1 MAMDIQSRSELE
13 ELVRHD
19 IECGYRS
26 IEHAVSL
33 LHAHASWVAEDRA
46 EVSAKSAK
54 GVNGI
59 TAELL
64 DAD

>member
-1 MAMDIQSRSELE
+1 MAMDIQSRPELE

-19 IECGYRS
+19 IERGYQS

-46 EVSAKSAK
+46 EVNARSADSA
-54 GVNGI
+54 

>member
-1 MAMDIQSRSELE
+1 MAMDIQSRPELE

-19 IECGYRS
+19 LERGYQS

-33 LHAHASWVAEDRA
+33 LHAHASWFAEDRA
-46 EVSAKSAK
+46 EVNAK
-54 GVNGI
+54 GAVNAA
-59 TAELL
+59 AELL

>member
-1 MAMDIQSRSELE
+1 MTMDIQSRSELE

-19 IECGYRS
+19 IERGYQS

-46 EVSAKSAK
+46 EVNTNRAHGPA
-54 GVNGI
+54 
-59 TAELL
+59 AEWL
-64 DAD
+64 DAE

>member
-1 MAMDIQSRSELE
+1 MDIQSRPELE

-19 IECGYRS
+19 LERGYQS

-33 LHAHASWVAEDRA
+33 LHAHASWFAEDRA
-46 EVSAKSAK
+46 EVNAK
-54 GVNGI
+54 GAVN
-59 TAELL
+59 AAADLL

>member
-1 MAMDIQSRSELE
+1 MVMDNQSRPELE

-19 IECGYRS
+19 IERGYQS

-33 LHAHASWVAEDRA
+33 LHAHASWFAEDRA
-46 EVSAKSAK
+46 EINAK
-54 GVNGI
+54 GAAA
-59 TAELL
+59 AELL

>member
-1 MAMDIQSRSELE
+1 MAMDIQGPELE

-19 IECGYRS
+19 VERGYRS

-46 EVSAKSAK
+46 EVNTKRAHGPA
-54 GVNGI
+54 
-59 TAELL
+59 AEFI
-64 DAD
+64 DSNE

>member
-1 MAMDIQSRSELE
+1 MTMDMQSRPELE

-19 IECGYRS
+19 IERGYQS

-46 EVSAKSAK
+46 EVNAKRAQ
-54 GVNGI
+54 GPA
-59 TAELL
+59 AELL

>member
-1 MAMDIQSRSELE
+1 MAMDIQSRPELE

-19 IECGYRS
+19 IERGYQS

-46 EVSAKSAK
+46 EVNAK
-54 GVNGI
+54 GANGI
-59 TAELL
+59 AAELL

>member
-1 MAMDIQSRSELE
+1 MAMDMQSRPELE

-19 IECGYRS
+19 IERGYQS

-46 EVSAKSAK
+46 EVNAKRAH
-54 GVNGI
+54 GPA
-59 TAELL
+59 AELP

>member
-33 LHAHASWVAEDRA
+33 LHAHASWFAEDSA
-46 EVSAKSAK
+46 EVKANRPHGPAAKLIDS
-54 GVNGI
+54 
-59 TAELL
+59 
-64 DAD
+64 D

>member
-1 MAMDIQSRSELE
+1 MDIQGRPELE

-19 IECGYRS
+19 VERGYQS

-33 LHAHASWVAEDRA
+33 LQAHASWFAEDRA
-46 EVSAKSAK
+46 EVNAK
-54 GVNGI
+54 GADRADAG
-59 TAELL
+59 LL

>member
-1 MAMDIQSRSELE
+1 MAMDIQSRPELE

-19 IECGYRS
+19 IERGYQS

-33 LHAHASWVAEDRA
+33 LHAHASWFVQDRA
-46 EVSAKSAK
+46 EIKAKRPR
-54 GVNGI
+54 GV

>member
-1 MAMDIQSRSELE
+1 MAMDIQSRPELE

-19 IECGYRS
+19 VERGYQS

-33 LHAHASWVAEDRA
+33 LHAHASWFAEDRA
-46 EVSAKSAK
+46 EMNAK
-54 GVNGI
+54 GADSAA
-59 TAELL
+59 AELL

>member
-1 MAMDIQSRSELE
+1 MAMEIQSRPELE

-19 IECGYRS
+19 VERGYQS

-33 LHAHASWVAEDRA
+33 LHAHASWFAEDRA
-46 EVSAKSAK
+46 EVNAK
-54 GVNGI
+54 GAAA
-59 TAELL
+59 TAAELL

>member
-46 EVSAKSAK
+46 EVNTKRPHGPAAQLVGS
-54 GVNGI
+54 
-59 TAELL
+59 
-64 DAD
+64 D

>member
-1 MAMDIQSRSELE
+1 MDIQSRPELE

-19 IECGYRS
+19 VERGYQS

-33 LHAHASWVAEDRA
+33 LHAHASWFAQDRA
-46 EVSAKSAK
+46 EVNTK
-54 GVNGI
+54 GAARAA
-59 TAELL
+59 AELL

>member
-1 MAMDIQSRSELE
+1 MAMDIQSPPDRE

-19 IECGYRS
+19 IERGYQS

-33 LHAHASWVAEDRA
+33 LHAHASWFAVDRA
-46 EVSAKSAK
+46 EVKAK
-54 GVNGI
+54 GVGSAA
-59 TAELL
+59 AELL

>member
-1 MAMDIQSRSELE
+1 MAMDIQSRPELE
-13 ELVRHD
+13 DLVRHD

-46 EVSAKSAK
+46 EVNARRAH
-54 GVNGI
+54 GPA
-59 TAELL
+59 AELI
-64 DAD
+64 DAE

>member
-1 MAMDIQSRSELE
+1 MAMDIQSRPELE

-19 IECGYRS
+19 VERGYQS

-33 LHAHASWVAEDRA
+33 LHAHASWFAQDRA
-46 EVSAKSAK
+46 EVNAK
-54 GVNGI
+54 GAARAA
-59 TAELL
+59 AELL

>member
-1 MAMDIQSRSELE
+1 MAMDIQSRPELE

-19 IECGYRS
+19 LERGYQS

-33 LHAHASWVAEDRA
+33 LHAHASWFAEDRA
-46 EVSAKSAK
+46 EVNAK
-54 GVNGI
+54 GAVN
-59 TAELL
+59 AAADLL

>member
-1 MAMDIQSRSELE
+1 MAMEIQSRSELE

-19 IECGYRS
+19 LECGYRS

-46 EVSAKSAK
+46 EVNPNRPHGPAAKLIDS
-54 GVNGI
+54 
-59 TAELL
+59 
-64 DAD
+64 D

>member
-1 MAMDIQSRSELE
+1 MTMDMQSRPELE

-19 IECGYRS
+19 IERGYRS

-46 EVSAKSAK
+46 EVKARRAH
-54 GVNGI
+54 GPA
-59 TAELL
+59 AELL
-64 DAD
+64 DAE

>member
-46 EVSAKSAK
+46 EVNTKRSHGPAAQL
-54 GVNGI
+54 I
-59 TAELL
+59 

>member
-1 MAMDIQSRSELE
+1 MAMDIQSRPELE

-19 IECGYRS
+19 IERGYQS

-33 LHAHASWVAEDRA
+33 LHAHASWFAEDRA
-46 EVSAKSAK
+46 EVNAKVAGSAAA
-54 GVNGI
+54 V
-59 TAELL
+59 LL

>member
-1 MAMDIQSRSELE
+1 MAMDIQSRPELE

-19 IECGYRS
+19 SERGYRS

-46 EVSAKSAK
+46 EVSAKRAHGPAARLINS
-54 GVNGI
+54 
-59 TAELL
+59 
-64 DAD
+64 D

>member
-1 MAMDIQSRSELE
+1 MTMDMQSRPELE

-19 IECGYRS
+19 IERGYQS

-46 EVSAKSAK
+46 
-54 GVNGI
+54 
-59 TAELL
+59 
-64 DAD
+64 

>member
-1 MAMDIQSRSELE
+1 MTMDMQSRTELE

-33 LHAHASWVAEDRA
+33 LHAHASWFAGDRA
-46 EVSAKSAK
+46 EVNAK
-54 GVNGI
+54 GPGSAA
-59 TAELL
+59 AELL